1 MLHSILNDR
10 FRRENSLVHSII
22 VFIKRDPAMIKEV
35 REIKEAILSKT
46 KISRNFER
54 GNLLFDDLSKER
66 QI

>member
-22 VFIKRDPAMIKEV
+22 IFIKRDPAMIKEV